1 MYRRGRSRGSPKFE
15 ASESSET
22 APNLPALDGT
32 LLEVKIAEGMAPAAA
47 MEHYKS
53 RLYLLVRKLRDYK
66 RSNPK
71 LTRYDNDWWFPIV
84 SKDSQFTSHFSGS
97 SKKNR
102 DEKVLSPD
110 FASNLELTIQDFD
123 ILKNASNGR
132 WKKAKQLGFPICI
145 RKDQAID
152 WILLDEHEEEK

>member
-1 MYRRGRSRGSPKFE
+1 MPRRGRSGGNPKFE
-15 ASESSET
+15 ASESSEIT
-22 APNLPALDGT
+22 PDLLALNEK
-32 LLEVKIAEGMAPAAA
+32 LLKVKIAEDMAPEEA
-47 MEHYKS
+47 MEHFKS
-53 RLYLLVRKLRDYK
+53 RLYPLVEKLRDYK

-97 SKKNR
+97 TKKNR
-102 DEKVLSPD
+102 DEKVHSPD

-132 WKKAKQLGFPICI
+132 WKKVK
-145 RKDQAID
+145 
-152 WILLDEHEEEK
+152 